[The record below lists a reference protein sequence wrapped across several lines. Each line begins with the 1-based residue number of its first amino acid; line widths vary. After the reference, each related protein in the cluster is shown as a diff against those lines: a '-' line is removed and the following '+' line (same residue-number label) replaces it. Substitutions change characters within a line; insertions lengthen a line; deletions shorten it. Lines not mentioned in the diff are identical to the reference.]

1 MYDMHRSRR
10 GIVRVT
16 TAELVRNWG
25 TLADRALVEPVTV
38 TRNGRDRLVVISA
51 EEYARLKRRDR
62 RVVRTEELSEDEVE
76 MIARAEPSAEH
87 AHLDRLLDEQ
97 A

>member
-1 MYDMHRSRR
+1 M
-10 GIVRVT
+10 RVT
-16 TAELVRNWG
+16 TAEFVRNWG
-25 TLADRALVEPVTV
+25 RIADRALVEPVTV

-62 RVVRTEELSEDEVE
+62 RVVRAEELSEAEIE
-76 MIARAEPSAEH
+76 MIARAEPPAET
-87 AHLDRLLDEQ
+87 AQLDELLDGE

>member
-1 MYDMHRSRR
+1 M
-10 GIVRVT
+10 RVT
-16 TAELVRNWG
+16 TAEFVRNWG
-25 TLADRALVEPVTV
+25 RIADRALVEPVTV

-62 RVVRTEELSEDEVE
+62 RVVRTEELSEAEVE
-76 MIARAEPSAEH
+76 MIARAEPPAET
-87 AHLDRLLDEQ
+87 AHLDELLDGE

>member
-1 MYDMHRSRR
+1 M
-10 GIVRVT
+10 T
-16 TAELVRNWG
+16 TAEFVRNWG
-25 TLADRALVEPVTV
+25 RIADRALVEPVTV

-62 RVVRTEELSEDEVE
+62 RVVRTEELSEAEVE
-76 MIARAEPSAEH
+76 MIARAEPPAET
-87 AHLDRLLDEQ
+87 AHLDKLLDGE

>member
-1 MYDMHRSRR
+1 MYRAYSEQE
-10 GIVRVT
+10 GVVRVT
-16 TAELVRNWG
+16 TAEFVRNWG
-25 TLADRALVEPVTV
+25 RIADRALVEPVTV

-62 RVVRTEELSEDEVE
+62 RVVRTEELSEAEVE
-76 MIARAEPSAEH
+76 MIARAEPPAET
-87 AHLDRLLDEQ
+87 APLDRLLDGE